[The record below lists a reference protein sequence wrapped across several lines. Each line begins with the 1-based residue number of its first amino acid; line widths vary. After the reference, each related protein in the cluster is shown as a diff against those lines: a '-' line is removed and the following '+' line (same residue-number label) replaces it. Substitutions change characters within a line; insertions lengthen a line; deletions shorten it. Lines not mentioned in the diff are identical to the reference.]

1 MRMIDLIEKKRNGF
15 ANSEDELYFIINGA
29 LNGDIPDYQLSAWLM
44 AVCFSGMT
52 KNETVFLTRAMIAS
66 GKTLN
71 LSAVGAPTVDKHS
84 TGGIADTVTLIAVPI
99 AAASG
104 AFVAKISGHAL
115 GYTGGTIDKL
125 ESISGYSP
133 DIDLTRFIN
142 IIKRNGMCI
151 VGQSDDIVPADKLIY
166 ALRNVTATVESI
178 PLIASSIMS
187 KKIAMGADA
196 IVLDIKVGNGAFMKD
211 IESAKKLAQAML
223 NIGHAFDKKCAAFI
237 TDMNEP
243 LGKAVGNGLELYEA
257 ITILGG
263 KFDLND
269 RLVRL
274 SLSIAAKMLAIVGI
288 FGQKDAEAAVLSA
301 LKSGDGLSNF
311 KRMIDDLGGDTA
323 IFDQPEQLIKVKK
336 RVPLSAKQSGYI
348 FSIDALNIGR
358 TVGFLGASRTVLTDE
373 IDHDVGLILN
383 ARIGDWVRE
392 GDIIA
397 TIYVNDESKIEPA
410 IRLLENSIDISDI
423 RPPNRD
429 LIYEVY

>member
-151 VGQSDDIVPADKLIY
+151 VGQSDDLVPADKLIY